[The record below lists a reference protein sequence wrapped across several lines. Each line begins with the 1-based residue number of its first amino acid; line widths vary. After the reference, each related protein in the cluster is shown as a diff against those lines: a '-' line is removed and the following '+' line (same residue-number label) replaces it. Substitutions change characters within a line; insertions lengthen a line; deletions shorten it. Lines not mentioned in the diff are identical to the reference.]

1 MSTSST
7 HPFLSDNEDY
17 IQDFRDWD
25 KKFRHARGELD
36 EASESLRGEL
46 TNNLVRIQDAVHLGL
61 GELTDQEKED
71 GRIHFLPPVLQ
82 WVMEWKRGDTDPEF
96 QITEFSEEQVV
107 ILVNPPRGHSEWPRH
122 FLPTSEVKIP
132 TPALALTDGAILE
145 AVLSQIEETRTRL
158 QKARALEKSLRAHI
172 MSLNST
178 ITEASNQL
186 QEAQDQLRELP
197 HLQEGK

>member
-7 HPFLSDNEDY
+7 HPFLSDNEDA
-17 IQDFRDWD
+17 IQNFRERDRE
-25 KKFRHARGELD
+25 FRHARGELD
-36 EASESLRGEL
+36 EASEALRDEL
-46 TNNLVRIQDAVHLGL
+46 THNLVRIRDAVNTALD
-61 GELTDQEKED
+61 ELTDQEKED
-71 GRIHFLPPVLQ
+71 GRIHFLPTTLQ
-82 WVMEWKRGDTDPEF
+82 WVLEWKRGDTDPEF

-132 TPALALTDGAILE
+132 TPALALTDDAILE
-145 AVLSQIEETRTRL
+145 AVLTQIEETRTRL
-158 QKARALEKSLRAHI
+158 QKDRALEKTLRAHI
-172 MSLNST
+172 MSLNNT
-178 ITEASNQL
+178 ITEANNQL

>member
-1 MSTSST
+1 MSTFEHT
-7 HPFLSDNEDY
+7 FLSSNEDA
-17 IQDFRDWD
+17 IQTFRERDRE
-25 KKFRHARGELD
+25 FRHARGELD
-36 EASESLRGEL
+36 EASEALRDEL
-46 TNNLVRIQDAVHLGL
+46 THNLIRIRDAVNTALD
-61 GELTDQEKED
+61 ELTDQEKED
-71 GRIHFLPPVLQ
+71 GLLHFLPTALQ
-82 WVMEWKRGDTDPEF
+82 WVLEWKRGDTDPEF

-122 FLPTSEVKIP
+122 FLETTEVKIP
-132 TPALALTDGAILE
+132 TPALALTDDVILE

-158 QKARALEKSLRAHI
+158 QKDRALEKSLRALI
-172 MSLNST
+172 MSLNNT

>member
-1 MSTSST
+1 MATSST

-25 KKFRHARGELD
+25 KKFRHAQGELD

-46 TNNLVRIQDAVHLGL
+46 TNNLVRIQDAVHLAL

-107 ILVNPPRGHSEWPRH
+107 ILINPPRGHSEWPRR
-122 FLPTSEVKIP
+122 FLTTWEVKIP
-132 TPALALTDGAILE
+132 TPALALTDDAILE

-186 QEAQDQLRELP
+186 QEAQDQLRGLP
-197 HLQEGK
+197 HLQEGE